1 MVGFTVSRIL
11 AEPFYEIAQRYNPQ
25 VFALSDREK
34 IEGAKE
40 VLTLTPVPLAAPH
53 LQHGARPEALA
64 VLLHDMDMLRMIGYL
79 QQDPFLGLF
88 APH

>member
-1 MVGFTVSRIL
+1 LTSVLEQGPRSLQGWHEVICVAAGILIGVPVVVGFTVSRIL

-40 VLTLTPVPLAAPH
+40 VLTLTTMP
-53 LQHGARPEALA
+53 
-64 VLLHDMDMLRMIGYL
+64 
-79 QQDPFLGLF
+79 
-88 APH
+88 

>member
-40 VLTLTPVPLAAPH
+40 VLHSDTRAISCSPPAAWSS
-53 LQHGARPEALA
+53 A
-64 VLLHDMDMLRMIGYL
+64 
-79 QQDPFLGLF
+79 
-88 APH
+88 

>member
-40 VLTLTPVPLAAPH
+40 VLTLTPVP
-53 LQHGARPEALA
+53 
-64 VLLHDMDMLRMIGYL
+64 
-79 QQDPFLGLF
+79 
-88 APH
+88 